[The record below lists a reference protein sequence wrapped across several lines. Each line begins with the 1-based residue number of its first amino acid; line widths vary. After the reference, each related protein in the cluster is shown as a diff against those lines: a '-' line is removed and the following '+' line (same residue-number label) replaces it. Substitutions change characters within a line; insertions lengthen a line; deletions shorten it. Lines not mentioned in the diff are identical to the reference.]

1 MVNNGNNANCGFSDE
16 IVSYIYDEIGAVE
29 RKTFEGHLT
38 VCSVCTDEFAAISNA
53 RFTVFEWRRE
63 EFEPLATPEFS
74 IPYAG
79 KQYEADES
87 TSAGFLAGL
96 RGLLSVSGWPIAVA
110 AGLVACLGLGLVAMK
125 YLDSGQLQI
134 ASNVSVPPV
143 NSPDNTK
150 RDDSAV
156 TLSFEPEPAV
166 DTASTS
172 NKNNFEQK
180 PRPVKPMEIHT
191 ARPDRQSHS
200 VRQRSTDR
208 FAVEQNAK
216 PQLRKA
222 PSLSNFDE
230 NDDKSLRLSDLFD
243 EEIGAAR

>member
-29 RKTFEGHLT
+29 RKTFEEHLT

-63 EFEPLATPEFS
+63 KFEPLATPEFS
-74 IPYAG
+74 IPYAK
-79 KQYEADES
+79 KQCEVDES

-96 RGLLSVSGWPIAVA
+96 RGLLSLSGWPVAVA
-110 AGLVACLGLGLVAMK
+110 AGLVVCLGLGLVAMN

-134 ASNVSVPPV
+134 ASNASVPPV
-143 NSPDNTK
+143 NTQDNAK
-150 RDDSAV
+150 RDESAASQK
-156 TLSFEPEPAV
+156 TDTEPV
-166 DTASTS
+166 VNTASTAV
-172 NKNNFEQK
+172 KDNFEQK
-180 PRPVKPMEIHT
+180 SRSVKPLEIHT

-230 NDDKSLRLSDLFD
+230 TDDKSLRLSDLFD